1 MSKFVQ
7 KSPGRACV
15 ETQKHERTGCA
26 KGTLLGRSVWLG
38 AKSHGGEVGHGDEEV
53 GKNQIPQHH
62 RSVLSSSDYSADDGE
77 ADGYAKSGS
86 SRLAFWGHVAW
97 TPVLERR
104 DGPWREGAGG
114 KRQVENASH

>member
-77 ADGYAKSGS
+77 ALIRFYTEKYDQMC
-86 SRLAFWGHVAW
+86 
-97 TPVLERR
+97 VL
-104 DGPWREGAGG
+104 
-114 KRQVENASH
+114 KR